1 MLRNSHQ
8 FNYKI
13 VGITL
18 SAFLVFKSRTWSP
31 CALIWS
37 FSAEALLSLLETGAL
52 GAGFDGTAAATGL
65 DISFAAA

>member
-1 MLRNSHQ
+1 MLRNSRQ

-52 GAGFDGTAAATGL
+52 GFDGTAAATGL